1 MVLTVLQASTDIQDI
16 FALDLLMKQLAL
28 ALGLAMVLGN
38 GYAIYK
44 NRKGHKPK
52 DEDGEFRP
60 GRAYW
65 LLAVGTLIGVWG
77 AVSLLA

>member
-1 MVLTVLQASTDIQDI
+1 MTVLQANTDIQDI
-16 FALDLLMKQLAL
+16 LNLDLLIEQLAL

-44 NRKGHKPK
+44 NRKGQKPK
-52 DEDGEFRP
+52 DEEGEFRP

-65 LLAVGTLIGVWG
+65 LFGVGTLIAIWG
-77 AVSLLA
+77 AVSLAS

>member
-1 MVLTVLQASTDIQDI
+1 MIFLQANTDIQDI
-16 FALDLLMKQLAL
+16 LNLDLLIKQLAL

-44 NRKGHKPK
+44 NRRGQKPK
-52 DEDGEFRP
+52 DEEGEFRP

-65 LLAVGTLIGVWG
+65 LLGVGVLIATWG
-77 AVSLLA
+77 AISLLA

>member
-1 MVLTVLQASTDIQDI
+1 MLTVLQVSTDVQDR

-44 NRKGHKPK
+44 NRKGDKPK
-52 DEDGEFRP
+52 DEEGEFRP

-65 LLAVGTLIGVWG
+65 LLAVGTLIAIWG

>member
-1 MVLTVLQASTDIQDI
+1 MTVLQANTDIQDI
-16 FALDLLMKQLAL
+16 LNLDLLIEQLAF

-44 NRKGHKPK
+44 NRKGQKPK
-52 DEDGEFRP
+52 DEEGEFRP

-65 LLAVGTLIGVWG
+65 LLGIGVLIAIWG
-77 AVSLLA
+77 GVSLAS

>member
-1 MVLTVLQASTDIQDI
+1 MITILQANTDIQEI
-16 FALDLLMKQLAL
+16 LNLDLLIKQLAL

-44 NRKGHKPK
+44 NRKGDKPK
-52 DEDGEFRP
+52 DEEGDFRK

-65 LLAVGTLIGVWG
+65 LLGVGILISAWG
-77 AVSLLA
+77 GISLAA